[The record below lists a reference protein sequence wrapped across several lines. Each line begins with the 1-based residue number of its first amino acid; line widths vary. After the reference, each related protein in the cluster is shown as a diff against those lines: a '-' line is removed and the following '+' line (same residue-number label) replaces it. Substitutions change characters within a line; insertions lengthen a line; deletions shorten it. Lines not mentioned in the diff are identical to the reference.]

1 MHKIN
6 KKQIEKPVNINRTL
20 FKNIAAYAILFFILL
35 SLTAPLISSFITS
48 GTAYSSNQTII
59 SSGGTNISS
68 ASYRTTTAIAQV
80 VIGNIS
86 SANYKSYLGFF
97 HALGEVNAAPAIAD
111 VNIIPSSPSANDL
124 LDCGFNVT
132 DADNDNVVANVTWY
146 RNNTLWTSDDEN
158 NITVTLNTWTN
169 TTPAGDI
176 ESADTEKG
184 ESWICSV
191 NAYDNTIW
199 SGWTNSTS
207 ATIGNTAPEI
217 NLTKPENGNT
227 TVHDKTPAFEWNA
240 ADADND
246 TLNYTIYIY
255 NSSDLS
261 YLVITAN
268 TSVMNYTPAAEL
280 ELDIPYYWKVMVY
293 DQTTYVNSSV
303 WNFTI
308 ESYKAITLVDDTSSF
323 GTMSLGEVNDTT
335 NNNPAP
341 LRIRNDGNL
350 FVNITLNATA
360 LWSSSSASL
369 GTSYYQFRADNVTAE
384 IGAFSWSS
392 STTSW
397 ANMQSSQT
405 SIIKELNYNNSI
417 DEAEIELRV
426 EVPLDEPSDSK
437 TSTITVE
444 TQ

>member
-1 MHKIN
+1 MHKTN

-20 FKNIAAYAILFFILL
+20 FKNIAAYALLFFIIL

-48 GTAYSSNQTII
+48 GTTYSSNQTII

-68 ASYRTTTAIAQV
+68 ASYKTTTAIAQV

-86 SANYKSYLGFF
+86 SSNYKAYLGFF
-97 HALGEVNAAPAIAD
+97 YALGEVNAAPAVVD
-111 VNIIPSSPSANDL
+111 VNIIPSSPSTNDL

-146 RNNTLWTSDDEN
+146 RNNTLWSNNDEN
-158 NITVTLNTWTN
+158 NITVTLNSWTN
-169 TTPAGDI
+169 TTQGDI
-176 ESADTEKG
+176 ESADTAKG

-199 SGWTNSTS
+199 SGWTNSTGVD
-207 ATIGNTAPEI
+207 IGNTAPAI
-217 NLTKPENGNT
+217 NLTKPEDGNT

-240 ADADND
+240 TDSDND
-246 TLNYTIYIY
+246 ILNYTIYIY
-255 NSSDLS
+255 NNSDFS
-261 YLVITAN
+261 YLTISAN

-280 ELDIPYYWKVMVY
+280 KLDIPYYWKVMVY

-308 ESYKAITLVDDTSSF
+308 ESYKAITLVDNTSSF
-323 GTMSLGEVNDTT
+323 GTMSLGKVNDTT

-360 LWSSSSASL
+360 LWSSNLASL
-369 GTSYYQFRADNVTAE
+369 GTDYYQFRADNISTE
-384 IGAFSWSS
+384 IGAFDWSS
-392 STTSW
+392 SVTSW
-397 ANMQSSQT
+397 GNMSSSQA

-426 EVPLDEPSDSK
+426 EVPLDEPPDSK

-444 TQ
+444 TE